1 MSSFNAAER
10 RAALGLSLVYV
21 TRMMGLFL
29 LLPVISVLG
38 SDLSGATPIL
48 IGLAIGIYGLF
59 QALLQI
65 PFGFASDRFGRKP
78 VIVAGILIFITG
90 SIIAAFADTIWGIVV
105 GRAMQGAGAISAVV
119 MALAADLTRDS
130 QRTKIM
136 AVIGSSIGVS
146 FILSIVLG
154 PLMMTRFNLQQI
166 FFCVAALGVLSL
178 VTILFLVPVPG
189 VSGKDRSV
197 AVITSDLPAMF
208 RNRELLKLDFS
219 IFFLH
224 LIITATFVSI
234 PLRLI
239 EVGMNVDVH
248 WKLYLIGALGS
259 LLVLVPLV
267 FLNERKLSTSTTM
280 LICVVGLA
288 LAEVLL
294 GFMNSEMFIV
304 VTGLIAFFGFLSV
317 LEAML
322 PSLVSRIAPASGRG
336 TALGVY
342 STSQFIGAFFGGV
355 IGGVMIEHTGMAST
369 HFMLAAVCLLWIP
382 VVSGIRETEKLGNRR
397 FTIKSE
403 MLKSV
408 SARKDM
414 SESLLKVQGVKEVTL
429 FPSESAA
436 YLKVDRNLLDISKL
450 DELIALYGV

>member
-1 MSSFNAAER
+1 
-10 RAALGLSLVYV
+10 
-21 TRMMGLFL
+21 MGLFL

-48 IGLAIGIYGLF
+48 IGLSIGIYGLF

-78 VIVAGILIFITG
+78 VIVAGIMIFICG
-90 SIIAAFADTIWGIVV
+90 SFIAAFADTIWGIVV

-136 AVIGSSIGVS
+136 AIIGASIGVS

-154 PLMMTRFNLQQI
+154 PLLMTRFNLQQI
-166 FFCVAALGVLSL
+166 FFFVAGLGVLSL
-178 VTILFLVPVPG
+178 VTILYLVPVPD
-189 VSGKDRSV
+189 VSGKDRTV
-197 AVITSDLPAMF
+197 AVIASDLPAVF

-224 LIITATFVSI
+224 LIITATFVTI

-239 EVGMNVDVH
+239 EVGMQVDVH
-248 WKLYLIGALGS
+248 WKLYLIGAIGS
-259 LLVLVPLV
+259 LLIMVPLV
-267 FLNERKLSTSTTM
+267 SLNERKLTISKTM
-280 LICVVGLA
+280 TICVVGLA

-304 VTGLIAFFGFLSV
+304 VLGLIAFFGFLSV

-342 STSQFIGAFFGGV
+342 STSQFIGAFCGGV
-355 IGGVMIEHTGMAST
+355 LGGIMLQHAGLAST
-369 HFMLAAVCLLWIP
+369 HFLLGAICLLWLPI
-382 VVSGIRETEKLGNRR
+382 VISIQSTDKLANRR
-397 FTIKSE
+397 ITINPE

-408 SARKDM
+408 SLQTEMR
-414 SESLLKVQGVKEVTL
+414 ESLLSIQGVKEVTL
-429 FPSESAA
+429 FPTESAA
-436 YLKVDRNLLDISKL
+436 YLKVDRRQLDFPRL
-450 DELIALYGV
+450 DELISLYGV